1 MDRESLT
8 KAFLKHQPMLNEYV
22 RALVRDPHD
31 AEEVLQEVG
40 VTILSR
46 ATPPD
51 TDEKFPAWARG
62 VARNTALHL
71 WRRKR
76 RDRIVPNSR
85 LLNAMDAAYEQA
97 DAVPEIW
104 EKRRRA
110 LRECLSE
117 VPKQSWGILKMK
129 YFKGLT
135 CAEIA
140 RSVKRKAPAVR
151 MALVRLRHLLAECIE
166 RHLVEAG

>member
-46 ATPPD
+46 AEPPSAA
-51 TDEKFPAWARG
+51 EKFPAWARG

-71 WRRKR
+71 WRKKR
-76 RDRIVPNSR
+76 RDRMIPDSR
-85 LLNAMDAAYEQA
+85 LLDAVDAAYEQA

-104 EKRRRA
+104 ERRRRA

-117 VPKQSWGILKMK
+117 LPKQSWNILKMK

-135 CAEIA
+135 CTEIA
-140 RSVKRKAPAVR
+140 RSLRRNAPAVR
-151 MALVRLRHLLAECIE
+151 MALVRLRHMLAECIE
-166 RHLVEAG
+166 RHLAGAG